1 MRKITLN
8 QLEAA
13 GACEKELT
21 RIRKRFG
28 LSVEITEEWC
38 LANAMRF
45 DWRWATRLLSRPA
58 RAEYA
63 RVCASASTE
72 YVRVCESALAE
83 YDRVC
88 VSALAEYERVCAPAL
103 LGRARVRVSARAE
116 YERVCASALLGR
128 ARVRVSAWAEYVRTC
143 APAWAR
149 AYIADKE
156 VDPC

>member
-1 MRKITLN
+1 MREITLN

-13 GACEKELT
+13 GACKKELT

-38 LANAMRF
+38 LAHAMRF
-45 DWRWATRLLSRPA
+45 DWRWAARLLSRPA
-58 RAEYA
+58 RAEYE
-63 RVCASASTE
+63 RVCASASAEHDRACAAAWATWLA
-72 YVRVCESALAE
+72 RVADAAAE
-83 YDRVC
+83 
-88 VSALAEYERVCAPAL
+88 EECA
-103 LGRARVRVSARAE
+103 RAR
-116 YERVCASALLGR
+116 ASALLGR
-128 ARVRVSAWAEYVRTC
+128 ARVRVSAWAEYVQTC